1 MTDTTRVS
9 PASYSVP
16 LSAQPRFNG
25 VAIAAFIVVFFASV
39 VGLVLGY
46 VALSQIKQTQE
57 SGRGLALA
65 AVILG
70 SIGTVGAILLVGLFL
85 VGTFVLK
92 LY

>member
-1 MTDTTRVS
+1 VPDTTRVS
-9 PASYSVP
+9 SPSYSASQNV
-16 LSAQPRFNG
+16 QPRFNAM
-25 VAIAAFIVVFFASV
+25 AIAAFIVVFFASV

-46 VALSQIKQTQE
+46 VALSQIKHSHE
-57 SGRGLALA
+57 NGRGLALA

-70 SIGTVGAILLVGLFL
+70 WVGTIGAILLVGLFL